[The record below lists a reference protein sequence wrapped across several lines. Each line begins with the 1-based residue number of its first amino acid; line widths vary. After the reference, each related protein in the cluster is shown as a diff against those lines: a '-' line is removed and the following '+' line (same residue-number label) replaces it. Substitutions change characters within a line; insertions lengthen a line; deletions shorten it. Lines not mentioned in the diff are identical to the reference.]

1 MERRLLFHEV
11 ADCRK
16 RAGSQQRL
24 ARRAPD
30 RINLFHNILAEC
42 RSLCVIPAQAAVQAA
57 LCLLWCSAMVSGAKA
72 IWALLFLDSRFRRND
87 TVGGCSP
94 KGGPNG
100 PGTFWI
106 PAFAGM
112 TPWFWPAG
120 GEGSCFIRLKDYL
133 ISTCTF
139 GFSTD
144 GCRGNRY
151 RISVFPG
158 GETHSGSPD
167 RFCEVHGNSGRRGPL
182 FGADT

>member
-1 MERRLLFHEV
+1 MVVGLKAK
-11 ADCRK
+11 ADR
-16 RAGSQQRL
+16 
-24 ARRAPD
+24 
-30 RINLFHNILAEC
+30 NILAEW
-42 RSLCVIPAQAAVQAA
+42 RGLCVIPAQAAVQAA
-57 LCLLWCSAMVSGAKA
+57 LCLLQCSAMVSGAKA
-72 IWALLFLDSRFRRND
+72 IWALLFLDSRFRGND

-94 KGGPNG
+94 QVGPNG
-100 PGTFWI
+100 PITFWI

-120 GEGSCFIRLKDYL
+120 GEASCFIRLKDYL

-158 GETHSGSPD
+158 GETHSGSQD